1 MPAANATA
9 LFTPHSGKTAKA
21 ASASKP
27 PSFGLNSADY
37 PIAMKPSQPSVN
49 GLIEGATNGSAAKSK
64 D

>member
-1 MPAANATA
+1 MAP
-9 LFTPHSGKTAKA
+9 FTLPSGKIAKA

-49 GLIEGATNGSAAKSK
+49 GPLEGATNGSAAKSK
-64 D
+64 H